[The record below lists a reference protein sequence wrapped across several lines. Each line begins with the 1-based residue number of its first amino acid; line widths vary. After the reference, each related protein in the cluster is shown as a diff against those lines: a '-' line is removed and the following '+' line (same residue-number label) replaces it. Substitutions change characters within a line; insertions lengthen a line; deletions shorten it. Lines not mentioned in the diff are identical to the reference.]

1 MKQLTVLNCFGCGSL
16 FLFIIPM
23 LLSLTAASQQTPH
36 LSTKSFNDIIKPG
49 EQVKIKTIAN
59 GKVQNTA
66 SAALSDVKVTGERQV
81 LTYNNE
87 KIHAIDRTSYKQL
100 KETLHFS
107 GPAEN
112 IKVIPEIHIDPYPG
126 QNEPCV
132 YEIMFTLEQPLQYN
146 DTLKKFCGQLGFL
159 LAINNGITVPL
170 TDPVNIEVTSNEL
183 SSISPDALEID
194 HLNIPSTKIAL
205 AADMV
210 KDSAKIK
217 VITTSNPAGYT
228 AFLKVTPRLLIS
240 TNQTTLQGLGVEQV
254 PVNVMFQGSS
264 SSDSVTVNF
273 SAQKGVVT
281 PNSISVHFN
290 KPATV
295 YLRSDG
301 IGISKLSATSSIFP
315 DSNVL
320 IFKYTFPWLFLL
332 AAIGGGLLGSVAKYL
347 TASKNDTSV
356 LKPIV
361 AGILIG
367 IIGAVAYYG
376 LGINLLGLSI
386 SPALNALAVFALSGL
401 CAYFGISV
409 LKSTSK

>member
-1 MKQLTVLNCFGCGSL
+1 MKQLTVPNCFGYRNL

-23 LLSLTAASQQTPH
+23 VLSLTATSQQTRQ
-36 LSTKSFNDIIKPG
+36 LITKSFQDIIKPG
-49 EQVKIKTIAN
+49 EVVKIKTIEN
-59 GKVQNTA
+59 GKVQSTA
-66 SAALSDVKVTGERQV
+66 SATLSDVKVNGERQV

-87 KIHAIDRTSYKQL
+87 KIKAIDPSSYKQL
-100 KETLHFS
+100 KGTLHFS
-107 GPAEN
+107 GPAQD
-112 IKVIPEIHIDPYPG
+112 IKVIPEIHIDPSPG
-126 QNEPCV
+126 QNEPSV
-132 YEIMFTLEQPLQYN
+132 YQIMFTLEQPLQYN

-159 LAINNGITVPL
+159 LAINNGNIVPI

-183 SSISPDALEID
+183 SSISPDALKID

-205 AADMV
+205 ASDMV
-210 KDSAKIK
+210 KDSAEIK
-217 VITTSNPAGYT
+217 VITTSNPAGYVT
-228 AFLKVTPRLLIS
+228 FLKVTPRLMIS

-273 SAQKGVVT
+273 SPQKGVVT
-281 PNSISVHFN
+281 PNSITVHFN

-301 IGISKLSATSSIFP
+301 MGISQLSATSSIFP
-315 DSNVL
+315 NSNVL
-320 IFKYTFPWLFLL
+320 IFQYTFPWLFLL
-332 AAIGGGLLGSVAKYL
+332 AAIGGGLVGSVAKYL
-347 TASKNDTSV
+347 TAPNNNTSV
-356 LKPIV
+356 LKSV
-361 AGILIG
+361 AGGILIG

-401 CAYFGISV
+401 CAYFGISL
-409 LKSTSK
+409 LKPKGN